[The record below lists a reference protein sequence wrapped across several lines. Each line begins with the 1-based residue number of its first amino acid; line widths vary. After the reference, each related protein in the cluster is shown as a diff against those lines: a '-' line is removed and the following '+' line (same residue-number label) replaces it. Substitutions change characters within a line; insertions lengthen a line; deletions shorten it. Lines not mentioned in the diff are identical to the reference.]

1 MQELIDKAATLLEAL
16 PYIQRFDGAT
26 FVIKYGGSFMESPD
40 PVVRGIVARD
50 IVFLKAVGIHPV
62 VVHGGGKAINRAMK
76 NAGVAPK
83 FVRGHR
89 VTDKDS
95 ARLVDQ
101 VLSSRI
107 NPEVVA
113 KIKEQGG
120 ESVGIP
126 GREILRC
133 RQKVFK
139 TVEGE
144 SYHLGFVGEIESVH
158 TKPILQAIENGMIP
172 VISPT
177 AKDSDGLLFNCNADL
192 AAAKLAAALKAR
204 RLVFMSDVPGLL
216 RNPADPASLISQVS
230 VAETRRLKADSII
243 GTGMI
248 PKIDGAVE
256 AIRAGVHKVSLV
268 DGRISH
274 AVLLEIFTDR
284 GVGTQMTP

>member
-16 PYIQRFDGAT
+16 PYIQHFDGAT

-40 PVVRGIVARD
+40 PAVRSSVARD

-62 VVHGGGKAINRAMK
+62 VVHGGGKAISRAMK

-89 VTDKDS
+89 LTDKDS

-133 RQKVFK
+133 RQKLFK
-139 TVEGE
+139 TSKGE
-144 SYHLGFVGEIESVH
+144 SYHLGLVGEIASVH

-177 AKDSDGLLFNCNADL
+177 AKDSEGRLFNCNADL

-216 RNPADPASLISQVS
+216 KNPADPVSLISQVS

-243 GTGMI
+243 GAGMI
-248 PKIDGAVE
+248 PKIDSAVE
-256 AIRAGVHKVSLV
+256 AIQAGVHKVSLV
-268 DGRISH
+268 DGRVSH

>member
-26 FVIKYGGSFMESPD
+26 FVIKYGGSFMESPH
-40 PVVRGIVARD
+40 PAVRSSVARD
-50 IVFLKAVGIHPV
+50 IVFLKAVGIHPI
-62 VVHGGGKAINRAMK
+62 VVHGGGKAISRAMK

-89 VTDKDS
+89 LTDKDS

-101 VLSSRI
+101 VLSNRI

-120 ESVGIP
+120 ESIGIP

-133 RQKVFK
+133 RQKIFK
-139 TVEGE
+139 TPEGE
-144 SYHLGFVGEIESVH
+144 SYHLGFVGEIASVN
-158 TKPILQAIENGMIP
+158 TTPVLQAVKNGLIP
-172 VISPT
+172 VVSPT
-177 AKDSDGLLFNCNADL
+177 ARDSDGRLFNCNADL
-192 AAAKLAAALKAR
+192 VAAELAAALKAR

-216 RNPADPASLISQVS
+216 RNPSDPASLISQVS
-230 VAETRRLKADSII
+230 VAETRRLKSHSII
-243 GTGMI
+243 GAGMI
-248 PKIDGAVE
+248 PKIDSAVD

-268 DGRISH
+268 DGRVSH

-284 GVGTQMTP
+284 GVGTQITS

>member
-26 FVIKYGGSFMESPD
+26 FVIKYGGSFIESPD
-40 PVVRGIVARD
+40 PAVRSSVARD

-62 VVHGGGKAINRAMK
+62 VVHGGGKAISRAMK

-89 VTDKDS
+89 LTDKDS

-101 VLSSRI
+101 MLSSRI

-126 GREILRC
+126 GRDILRC

-144 SYHLGFVGEIESVH
+144 SYHLGFVGEIESTN
-158 TKPILQAIENGMIP
+158 TKPILRAIENGMIP
-172 VISPT
+172 VVSPT

-216 RNPADPASLISQVS
+216 KNPADPASLVSQVS
-230 VAETRRLKADSII
+230 VAETRQLKADSII
-243 GTGMI
+243 GDGMI
-248 PKIDGAVE
+248 PKIDSAVE

-274 AVLLEIFTDR
+274 AILLEIFTDR
-284 GVGTQMTP
+284 GVGTQITP

>member
-16 PYIQRFDGAT
+16 PYIQRFNGAT

-40 PVVRGIVARD
+40 PAVRSSVARD

-62 VVHGGGKAINRAMK
+62 VVHGGGKAISQAMK
-76 NAGVAPK
+76 DAGAAPK

-89 VTDKDS
+89 VTDEDS

-101 VLSSRI
+101 VLSGRI

-120 ESVGIP
+120 EAIGIL
-126 GREILRC
+126 GRDILRC
-133 RQKVFK
+133 HQKVFK
-139 TVEGE
+139 TPDGEG
-144 SYHLGFVGEIESVH
+144 YHLGFVGEIESVN
-158 TKPILQAIENGMIP
+158 TEPILQAVKNGVIP

-177 AKDSDGLLFNCNADL
+177 ARDLDGRLFNCNADL
-192 AAAKLAAALKAR
+192 AAAELAVALKAR

-216 RNPADPASLISQVS
+216 RNPADPASLINQAS
-230 VAETRRLKADSII
+230 VAETRQLKADSII
-243 GTGMI
+243 GAGMI
-248 PKIDGAVE
+248 PKIDSAVE

-268 DGRISH
+268 DGRVSH

>member
-26 FVIKYGGSFMESPD
+26 FVIKYGGSFIESPD
-40 PVVRGIVARD
+40 PAVRSSVARD

-62 VVHGGGKAINRAMK
+62 VVHGGGKTISRAMK

-89 VTDKDS
+89 LTDKDS

-126 GREILRC
+126 GRDILRC

-139 TVEGE
+139 TAEGE
-144 SYHLGFVGEIESVH
+144 SYHLGFVGEIESTN
-158 TKPILQAIENGMIP
+158 TKPILRAIENGMIP
-172 VISPT
+172 VVSPT

-216 RNPADPASLISQVS
+216 RNRADPASLVSQVS

-243 GTGMI
+243 GDGMI
-248 PKIDGAVE
+248 PKIDSAVE

-268 DGRISH
+268 DGRINH
-274 AVLLEIFTDR
+274 AILLEIFTDR
-284 GVGTQMTP
+284 GVGTQITP

>member
-1 MQELIDKAATLLEAL
+1 MRELIDKANTLLEAL
-16 PYIQRFDGAT
+16 PYIQRFNGAT
-26 FVIKYGGSFMESPD
+26 FVVKYGGSFMESPD
-40 PVVRGIVARD
+40 PAVRSGVARD

-62 VVHGGGKAINRAMK
+62 VVHGGGKAISRALK

-89 VTDKDS
+89 ETDETS

-101 VLSSRI
+101 VLSRRI

-120 ESVGIP
+120 EAIGIP
-126 GREILRC
+126 GRDILRC

-139 TVEGE
+139 TSEGE
-144 SYHLGFVGEIESVH
+144 SYSLGFVGEIASVD
-158 TKPILQAIENGMIP
+158 TEPVLKAVKNGIIP
-172 VISPT
+172 VVSPT
-177 AKDSDGLLFNCNADL
+177 ARDFDGRLFNCNADL

-216 RNPADPASLISQVS
+216 RNSADPASLISQVS
-230 VAETRRLKADSII
+230 VAETRQLKADSII
-243 GTGMI
+243 GAGMI
-248 PKIDGAVE
+248 PKIDSAVE

-268 DGRISH
+268 DGRVSH

>member
-1 MQELIDKAATLLEAL
+1 MREWIDKAATLLEAL

-26 FVIKYGGSFMESPD
+26 FVIKYGGSFMESPN
-40 PVVRGIVARD
+40 PAVRSSVARD

-62 VVHGGGKAINRAMK
+62 VVHGGGKAISQAMQ

-89 VTDKDS
+89 VTDEAS

-101 VLSSRI
+101 VLSDRI

-120 ESVGIP
+120 VAVGIP
-126 GREILRC
+126 GRGILRC
-133 RQKVFK
+133 RQKIFK
-139 TVEGE
+139 TPKGE
-144 SYHLGFVGEIESVH
+144 SYHLSFVGEIASVD
-158 TKPILQAIENGMIP
+158 TKPVLQAIENGMIP
-172 VISPT
+172 VVSPT
-177 AKDSDGLLFNCNADL
+177 AQDLNGRLFNCNADL
-192 AAAKLAAALKAR
+192 AAAKLAIALKAR

-230 VAETRRLKADSII
+230 VAEIRRLKADSVI
-243 GTGMI
+243 GAGMI
-248 PKIDGAVE
+248 PKIDGAVG
-256 AIRAGVHKVSLV
+256 AIRAGVRKVSLV
-268 DGRISH
+268 DGRVSH

>member
-40 PVVRGIVARD
+40 PAVRSSVARD

-62 VVHGGGKAINRAMK
+62 VVHGGGKAISRAMK
-76 NAGVAPK
+76 NAGVDPK

-89 VTDKDS
+89 LTDKDS

-133 RQKVFK
+133 RQKLFK
-139 TVEGE
+139 TPEGE
-144 SYHLGFVGEIESVH
+144 SYDLGFVGEIASVD
-158 TKPILQAIENGMIP
+158 TKPVLQAIENGRIP
-172 VISPT
+172 VVSPT
-177 AKDSDGLLFNCNADL
+177 AQDLNGRLFNCNADL

-216 RNPADPASLISQVS
+216 KNPADPVSLISQVS

-243 GTGMI
+243 GAGMI
-248 PKIDGAVE
+248 PKIDSAVE
-256 AIRAGVHKVSLV
+256 AIQAGVHKVSLV

-274 AVLLEIFTDR
+274 AILLEIFTDR

>member
-40 PVVRGIVARD
+40 PAVRSSVARD
-50 IVFLKAVGIHPV
+50 LVFLKAVGIHPV
-62 VVHGGGKAINRAMK
+62 VVHGGGKAISRAMK

-89 VTDKDS
+89 LTDKDS

-101 VLSSRI
+101 VLSNRI

-126 GREILRC
+126 GREILHC
-133 RQKVFK
+133 RQKIFK
-139 TVEGE
+139 TSEGE
-144 SYHLGFVGEIESVH
+144 SYHLGFVGEIASVN
-158 TKPILQAIENGMIP
+158 TKPVLQAVKNRIIP
-172 VISPT
+172 VVSPT
-177 AKDSDGLLFNCNADL
+177 ARDSDGRLFNCNADGV
-192 AAAKLAAALKAR
+192 AAELAAALKAR

-216 RNPADPASLISQVS
+216 RNPSDPASLISQVS
-230 VAETRRLKADSII
+230 VAETKRLKADSII
-243 GTGMI
+243 GAGMI
-248 PKIDGAVE
+248 PKIDSAVE

-268 DGRISH
+268 DGRVSH

-284 GVGTQMTP
+284 GVGTQITS

>member
-1 MQELIDKAATLLEAL
+1 
-16 PYIQRFDGAT
+16 
-26 FVIKYGGSFMESPD
+26 MESPN
-40 PVVRGIVARD
+40 PAVRSSVARD

-62 VVHGGGKAINRAMK
+62 VVHGGGKAISQAME

-107 NPEVVA
+107 NPEVVE

-139 TVEGE
+139 TAEGE
-144 SYHLGFVGEIESVH
+144 SYHLGFVGEIEFIH

-172 VISPT
+172 VVSPT
-177 AKDSDGLLFNCNADL
+177 AKDFGGRLFNCNADL
-192 AAAKLAAALKAR
+192 AAAKLASALKAR

-230 VAETRRLKADSII
+230 VAETRQLKAGSII
-243 GTGMI
+243 GAGMI
-248 PKIDGAVE
+248 PKIDSAVE
-256 AIRAGVHKVSLV
+256 AIRAGVRKVSLV
-268 DGRISH
+268 DGRVSH
-274 AVLLEIFTDR
+274 TVLLEIFTDR
-284 GVGTQMTP
+284 GVGTQITP

>member
-1 MQELIDKAATLLEAL
+1 MRELIDKAATLLEAL

-26 FVIKYGGSFMESPD
+26 FVIKYGGSFMESPN
-40 PVVRGIVARD
+40 PAVRSSVARD

-62 VVHGGGKAINRAMK
+62 VVHGGGKAISQAMK
-76 NAGVAPK
+76 NAGVSPK

-89 VTDKDS
+89 VTDEDS

-101 VLSSRI
+101 VLSGRI

-120 ESVGIP
+120 EAIGIP
-126 GREILRC
+126 GRGILRC
-133 RQKVFK
+133 RQKIFK
-139 TVEGE
+139 TSEGE
-144 SYHLGFVGEIESVH
+144 SYHLGFVGEIASVD
-158 TKPILQAIENGMIP
+158 TKPVLQAIENGMIP

-177 AKDSDGLLFNCNADL
+177 AQDLNGRLFNCNADL
-192 AAAKLAAALKAR
+192 AAAKLAIALKAR

-216 RNPADPASLISQVS
+216 RNPDDPASLISQVS
-230 VAETRRLKADSII
+230 VAETRRLKADSVI
-243 GTGMI
+243 GAGMI
-248 PKIDGAVE
+248 PKIDGAVG
-256 AIRAGVHKVSLV
+256 AIRAGVRKVSLV
-268 DGRISH
+268 DGRVSH